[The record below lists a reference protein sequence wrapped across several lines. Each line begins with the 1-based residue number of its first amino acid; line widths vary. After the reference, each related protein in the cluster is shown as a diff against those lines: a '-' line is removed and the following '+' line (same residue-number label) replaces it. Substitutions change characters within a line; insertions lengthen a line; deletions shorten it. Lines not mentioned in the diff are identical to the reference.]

1 MIFYYFDV
9 DIFIIIYF
17 RKIQI
22 QVLMVVYCQTVL
34 HVVKRVLCELQV
46 LILPS
51 PFGRSIFPILNVVG
65 PIIVMVEMMVR
76 YDDSDDE
83 VIFVVPQK
91 KSK

>member
-51 PFGRSIFPILNVVG
+51 PFGGSIFPTADVLG
-65 PIIVMVEMMVR
+65 PIMMMIVMMKGT
-76 YDDSDDE
+76 
-83 VIFVVPQK
+83 IFFVTPQK